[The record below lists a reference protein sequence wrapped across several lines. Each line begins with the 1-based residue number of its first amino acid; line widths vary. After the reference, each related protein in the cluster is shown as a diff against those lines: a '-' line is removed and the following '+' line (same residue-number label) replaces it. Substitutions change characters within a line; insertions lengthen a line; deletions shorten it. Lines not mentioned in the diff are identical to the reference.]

1 MSDVNSDAGL
11 RDVGGH
17 DSFPHPVGRLVD
29 HRALLGD
36 AEGVQGQQHAG
47 VVDLGV
53 LAGRLHH
60 PGDLRDAAAENERGT
75 TCPSSAARTRT
86 ARGGGMTLKITAL
99 VTCVRTLATLRSGPG
114 PAGCRWPAASSRH

>member
-53 LAGRLHH
+53 LVGRLHH

-86 ARGGGMTLKITAL
+86 ARGGVHPCPPRRG
-99 VTCVRTLATLRSGPG
+99 
-114 PAGCRWPAASSRH
+114 

>member
-53 LAGRLHH
+53 LAGRLHR

-75 TCPSSAARTRT
+75 TCPSSAART
-86 ARGGGMTLKITAL
+86 
-99 VTCVRTLATLRSGPG
+99 
-114 PAGCRWPAASSRH
+114 ASPSRRPRPRPS

>member
-17 DSFPHPVGRLVD
+17 DSFPHEMLRECRGSSM
-29 HRALLGD
+29 H
-36 AEGVQGQQHAG
+36 G

-86 ARGGGMTLKITAL
+86 AQGGVHPCPPRRG
-99 VTCVRTLATLRSGPG
+99 
-114 PAGCRWPAASSRH
+114 

>member
-47 VVDLGV
+47 VVDLGL

-60 PGDLRDAAAENERGT
+60 PGDLRDAAAENVCVFVSLFPLFSLVFTG
-75 TCPSSAARTRT
+75 SS
-86 ARGGGMTLKITAL
+86 LSVPHSDDL
-99 VTCVRTLATLRSGPG
+99 VIFKYQI
-114 PAGCRWPAASSRH
+114 